1 MYHAEKT
8 YFISLNVDH
17 NGCGRPIKCIF
28 PIKRS
33 SMLQNVN
40 EKLVHAIKLAKTN
53 PIDDLTS
60 LFFLLR
66 KVEFHVTQVC
76 TVFVFGWQ
84 TFYLLTSL
92 ENANIF

>member
-1 MYHAEKT
+1 
-8 YFISLNVDH
+8 
-17 NGCGRPIKCIF
+17 
-28 PIKRS
+28 
-33 SMLQNVN
+33 MLQNVN

-66 KVEFHVTQVC
+66 KVEFHFTQVC

-84 TFYLLTSL
+84 TFYLLTFL
-92 ENANIF
+92 ENANIFE